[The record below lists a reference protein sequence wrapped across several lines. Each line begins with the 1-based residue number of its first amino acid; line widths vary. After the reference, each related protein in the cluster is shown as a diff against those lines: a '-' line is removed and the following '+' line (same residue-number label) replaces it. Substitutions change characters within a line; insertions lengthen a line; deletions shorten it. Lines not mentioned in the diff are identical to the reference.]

1 MFAGLRK
8 LWNNRAIRIIVCNSA
23 RHKVQTRSC
32 LHDKRLDLGTRQTWE
47 SSDLCNKSADFECLQ
62 DCGSCETTEQSV
74 SLFAIQQ
81 GGNYYDTN
89 FQKKQE
95 NHKTIFVTVFFM
107 LHCFS
112 STFLHRIRQAHNKE
126 KANGSKNNCG
136 QTNIHFLLCDFSFW
150 WRRIDIDLSS
160 DGTCFVSVYSQKKSI
175 YPKYLG
181 WKIRL
186 DD

>member
-1 MFAGLRK
+1 MIRGWTLVPAK
-8 LWNNRAIRIIVCNSA
+8 HEKVAIYAINPRISNVCRIA
-23 RHKVQTRSC
+23 KVVKQRSNPY
-32 LHDKRLDLGTRQTWE
+32 HW
-47 SSDLCNKSADFECLQ
+47 LQ
-62 DCGSCETTEQSV
+62 FSKEG
-74 SLFAIQQ
+74 
-81 GGNYYDTN
+81 YYDTN

-112 STFLHRIRQAHNKE
+112 SYFLHRIGQAHNKE

-136 QTNIHFLLCDFSFW
+136 QTNIHFLLCDFSSW

>member
-8 LWNNRAIRIIVCNSA
+8 LWNNGAIRIIVCNSA

-81 GGNYYDTN
+81 GTKSRLVHACMIRDWTLVPAKHEKVAIYAINPRISN
-89 FQKKQE
+89 VCRIAKVVKQRS
-95 NHKTIFVTVFFM
+95 NPYHCLQFSKAQSPNSFM
-107 LHCFS
+107 L
-112 STFLHRIRQAHNKE
+112 A
-126 KANGSKNNCG
+126 
-136 QTNIHFLLCDFSFW
+136 W
-150 WRRIDIDLSS
+150 
-160 DGTCFVSVYSQKKSI
+160 
-175 YPKYLG
+175 
-181 WKIRL
+181 
-186 DD
+186 